1 MNINSRTLTYALWI
15 GGLTTMVT
23 VIGLIVWVSVP
34 MGVWFLYLIG
44 VGVFLGA
51 VTGFIAM
58 SSIQRR

>member
-1 MNINSRTLTYALWI
+1 M
-15 GGLTTMVT
+15 MT
-23 VIGLIVWVSVP
+23 VIGLIVWLSVP
-34 MGVWFLYLIG
+34 MGVWFLYLVG